1 MARHNGILN
10 SISGKVGTVIGSS
23 WNGIP
28 CIRSL
33 PTPKSNPSFSEAQ
46 LAQKVRFAL
55 GMRFLKAMGELV
67 EISYQSGYGKTKKNA
82 ALSRI
87 LTQAVGGVYPDLYID
102 YPALEIARG
111 DLKKA
116 SAPAVAFTEDQ
127 QLRFTWTDNTGMG
140 NAAATDQAILV
151 AYCPETNDLIWTAN
165 GGMRS
170 AGEGLLDARMLMKA
184 TGGRGYRL
192 HTWISFRDKKGERVA
207 DGVWVG
213 EVGCISF

>member
-165 GGMRS
+165 GGMRT

-184 TGGRGYRL
+184 TGGRGYGL
-192 HTWISFRDKKGERVA
+192 YTWISFRDKKGERVA
-207 DGVWVG
+207 DGEWVG
-213 EVGCISF
+213 EVR